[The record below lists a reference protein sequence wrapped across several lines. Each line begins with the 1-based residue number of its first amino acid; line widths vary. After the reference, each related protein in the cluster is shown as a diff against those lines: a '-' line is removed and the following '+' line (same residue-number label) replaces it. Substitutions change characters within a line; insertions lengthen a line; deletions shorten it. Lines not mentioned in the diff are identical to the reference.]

1 MLPKCAKGWSCKIR
15 KSLALCCFFSF
26 SPSVQN
32 ALPISRF
39 PSSLLQHLAANPR
52 ISRLLRCSPPR
63 PLCMERVPQREGSP
77 INPAALSGLVCL
89 HLCAPGLVNFA
100 NDSTFLMIDVLV
112 FLGRCFLLQGIRP
125 LVTGLTRN
133 RRKGELEGALK
144 GSLLYPLPQ
153 GRINYSYIISD
164 RYLSVLFLKA
174 SSDGDPTASP
184 GCRRA
189 LIVLII
195 PKFFLPSSQNLPC
208 CTLSPL
214 FLVLSPADT
223 KNRLFPSS
231 AAALSVFEDF
241 SITSSLVSSRSD
253 QTNPGVT
260 SVPAASPPSKT
271 QR

>member
-1 MLPKCAKGWSCKIR
+1 MQNKKKSCIMLFLFFFPICPKCFANLSFSLLFASAPCCQPKD
-15 KSLALCCFFSF
+15 LALAEMFSSQTPLHGVGAPARGVADQSCSF
-26 SPSVQN
+26 VWVGV
-32 ALPISRF
+32 
-39 PSSLLQHLAANPR
+39 SS
-52 ISRLLRCSPPR
+52 
-63 PLCMERVPQREGSP
+63 PLCT
-77 INPAALSGLVCL
+77 
-89 HLCAPGLVNFA
+89 GLVNFA
-100 NDSTFLMIDVLV
+100 NDGTFLMIDVLV

-144 GSLLYPLPQ
+144 GNLLYPLPQ

-253 QTNPGVT
+253 QTNPDVT
-260 SVPAASPPSKT
+260 SIPAASPPSKT